1 MIKYVVYQTTNLVNG
16 KIYVGQHKTI
26 KGSKDY
32 YIGSGSLIRQAI
44 KKYGHENFKC
54 EILHEF
60 DTREEAAEME
70 ALIVNE
76 DFIAR
81 PDVYN
86 LMVGGNGPGG
96 KGRKL
101 SQEHIDAIR
110 ASKLGVPRSE
120 EMKRKMS
127 ATRKLRKIPS
137 PNKGKSL
144 SNEHKAALRK
154 AKLGK
159 PGPPMPEST
168 RIALRKSNSVP
179 RSEEFKS
186 KFKKKL
192 LIDGVLY
199 NSCSEVANK
208 FGISNGLVTHRLKSD
223 KWPGWNYH
231 D

>member
-144 SNEHKAALRK
+144 SDEHKAALRK
-154 AKLGK
+154 AKIK
-159 PGPPMPEST
+159 PVQIDDKIYPS
-168 RIALRKSNSVP
+168 
-179 RSEEFKS
+179 S
-186 KFKKKL
+186 K
-192 LIDGVLY
+192 
-199 NSCSEVANK
+199 EVATEYK
-208 FGISNGLVTHRLKSD
+208 VTTTTVRNRIKSP
-223 KWPGWNYH
+223 KWPGWKYH

>member
-154 AKLGK
+154 AKIK
-159 PGPPMPEST
+159 PVKIDDKIYPS
-168 RIALRKSNSVP
+168 
-179 RSEEFKS
+179 S
-186 KFKKKL
+186 K
-192 LIDGVLY
+192 
-199 NSCSEVANK
+199 EVAEEYK
-208 FGISNGLVTHRLKSD
+208 VTTTTVRDRIKSP
-223 KWPGWNYH
+223 KWPGWKYH

>member
-32 YIGSGSLIRQAI
+32 YIGSSSLIRQAI

-154 AKLGK
+154 AKIK
-159 PGPPMPEST
+159 PVKIDDKIYPS
-168 RIALRKSNSVP
+168 
-179 RSEEFKS
+179 S
-186 KFKKKL
+186 K
-192 LIDGVLY
+192 
-199 NSCSEVANK
+199 EVAEEYK
-208 FGISNGLVTHRLKSD
+208 VTTTTVRDRIKSP
-223 KWPGWNYH
+223 KWPGWKYH

>member
-1 MIKYVVYQTTNLVNG
+1 
-16 KIYVGQHKTI
+16 
-26 KGSKDY
+26 
-32 YIGSGSLIRQAI
+32 
-44 KKYGHENFKC
+44 
-54 EILHEF
+54 
-60 DTREEAAEME
+60 ME

-144 SNEHKAALRK
+144 SDEHKAALRK
-154 AKLGK
+154 AKIK
-159 PGPPMPEST
+159 PVQIDDKIYPS
-168 RIALRKSNSVP
+168 
-179 RSEEFKS
+179 S
-186 KFKKKL
+186 K
-192 LIDGVLY
+192 
-199 NSCSEVANK
+199 EVATEYK
-208 FGISNGLVTHRLKSD
+208 VTTTTVRNRIKSP
-223 KWPGWNYH
+223 KWPGWKYH